1 MVSTEFTY
9 HRSSNN
15 DAHHLHKSEHDHL
28 TTAIPFETATTAP
41 ALFYDK
47 PAAAPPPAT
56 TEHAKFIK
64 EIANDPVLAA
74 PASIQNIE
82 ALDRLYVADSPEKKC
97 DIVVR
102 RTMECVA
109 ETVLLLYGY

>member
-1 MVSTEFTY
+1 M
-9 HRSSNN
+9 
-15 DAHHLHKSEHDHL
+15 
-28 TTAIPFETATTAP
+28 TTAIPFETAATAP

-74 PASIQNIE
+74 PASTQNIE
-82 ALDRLYVADSPEKKC
+82 ALDRLYVADSPEKKR